1 MVQLNFY
8 ERTILR
14 ELIKQ
19 SENGI
24 LNRSYQQMADEI
36 NGITF
41 HSIRNYIL
49 RFVSY
54 GIMSIENKGTH
65 RQSFKFNMEKIK
77 KLLVNE

>member
-8 ERTILR
+8 ERTVLR

-65 RQSFKFNMEKIK
+65 RQSFKFNMEKIE

>member
-24 LNRSYQQMADEI
+24 LNRSYQQIADEI

-54 GIMSIENKGTH
+54 GIISIENKGTH
-65 RQSFKFNMEKIK
+65 RQTFRFNMEKIK
-77 KLLVNE
+77 KLLGNE